1 MASRDEDFGADLA
14 PTEGSDAIWSPSG
27 SAVARDWRSLYEQE
41 HARAERERSRADA
54 AEARCEELRWA
65 EVAARTD
72 AGSWKSRFRKC
83 RSKLTEAEQETKD
96 LRRAWKE
103 MPSLHV
109 ELSCLERLLYEADV
123 ASSESSTIEALGNAV
138 LRLRMAVSTSEPRES
153 KSRSRSGATR
163 QVGTLPESP
172 QGLKDTIQWLR
183 TELGRLRNENTKL
196 QAASEAREH
205 RIGFLEHEARQ
216 ARKDL
221 EREEAHKDTIRML
234 SRENIELRSERRRLQ
249 DQRDTV
255 RRLSSDLYRVN
266 IALEVSET
274 RNGRL
279 KAKLAKVIAE
289 KKTSSRP
296 IAGTQLRVVL
306 RRSWRQKQTIKSQSK
321 EIRRLR
327 GAVRASEAKKGILTA
342 KIAKLIRA
350 GKTHSKPIAGPQLR
364 VALRRSWRQKQTIK
378 SQSKEIRRLRRA
390 VRASEAAK
398 AQAARHRAA
407 RETLTRALSDRTAEL
422 RVALRRSRRQKN
434 TIRAL
439 LKGLRRLRKNAKA
452 SQGRIEKLEMQ
463 YAKLRASAAV
473 LQKALFGSRSEQQ
486 EKPRSERKRGQ
497 QPGAPGHGRTQR
509 PALEEKKEER
519 NPPRNA
525 RVCSSCGKPYAMNGE
540 RSSTIIEIAVKAHTR
555 RIVRPRWRRGC
566 GCTSSPLEVIA
577 PPVPRLFPR
586 TPYGTSVW
594 ASVLFERYACLR
606 PLHRVSAWM
615 SDQGLPISPGTLAD
629 SVPRFLPLF
638 ERLDQAIR
646 TRQNTAA
653 VRHGDET
660 GWRVQS
666 LSEADRTSR
675 AWLWTS
681 VSDDAVYFHIDPSR
695 NAKVAHRLFG
705 ATTCTLFLVCD
716 RLSTY
721 KTMAREL
728 DGAVILCWC
737 WAHQRRDFIHG
748 AAGQP
753 RLTHW
758 CQKWIEHIASIY
770 KLNEARLA
778 HYDPALERQTAAF
791 AVAQAA
797 LEAEVER
804 LFAHAEQELDAL
816 PAGARETKALR
827 SLLNHRGGLSVFVN
841 EPQVP
846 MDNNA
851 AERALRGPVIGRRLS
866 FGSDSETG
874 ARFTALMYSV
884 VATLATNGIDVRR
897 WLEAW
902 LRACAEN
909 RGRPP
914 DDPSPWLPWSMS
926 EERRRALMAP
936 G

>member
-14 PTEGSDAIWSPSG
+14 PTERGDGIWSPAG
-27 SAVARDWRSLYEQE
+27 SAPSREAPDWRSLHQQA
-41 HARAERERSRADA
+41 HARTDRERARADA

-65 EVAARTD
+65 EVAARSD

-83 RSKLTEAEQETKD
+83 RSKLTAAEEETKE
-96 LRRAWKE
+96 LRRAARE
-103 MPSLHV
+103 MPSLQA
-109 ELSCLERLLYEADV
+109 ELTRLERLLSEAVV
-123 ASSESSTIEALGNAV
+123 ASSESSTIEALRNSVSRLHRVVSAWM
-138 LRLRMAVSTSEPRES
+138 LRDGTA
-153 KSRSRSGATR
+153 RSHSGATR
-163 QVGTLPESP
+163 PVSAIPEQTES
-172 QGLKDTIQWLR
+172 QEDTIKWLR

-196 QAASEAREH
+196 LATTEARDH
-205 RIGFLEHEARQ
+205 RIGFLEYEARE
-216 ARKDL
+216 ARKSL
-221 EREEAHKDTIRML
+221 EGVEKHKDTIRML
-234 SRENIELRSERRRLQ
+234 SRENMELRAERRRLR
-249 DQRDTV
+249 DQQDTV
-255 RRLSSDLYRVN
+255 RRQSSDLYRLN
-266 IALEVSET
+266 IALEASEAG
-274 RNGRL
+274 NERL
-279 KAKLAKVIAE
+279 KTKLTKLLAE
-289 KKTSSRP
+289 KKTLTRP
-296 IAGTQLRVVL
+296 T
-306 RRSWRQKQTIKSQSK
+306 
-321 EIRRLR
+321 
-327 GAVRASEAKKGILTA
+327 
-342 KIAKLIRA
+342 
-350 GKTHSKPIAGPQLR
+350 AGPQLR
-364 VALRRSWRQKQTIK
+364 AALRRSWRQKQTIK
-378 SQSKEIRRLRRA
+378 SQSKEIRRLRRTARVMEA
-390 VRASEAAK
+390 VK
-398 AQAARHRAA
+398 AQAARHRSA
-407 RETLTRALSDRTAEL
+407 RETLTKALSNRTAEL

-434 TIRAL
+434 TIRSL
-439 LKGLRRLRKNAKA
+439 SKGVHRLRKTVKA
-452 SQGRIEKLEMQ
+452 SQARIEKLEVQ
-463 YAKLRASAAV
+463 YARLRASAAV

-525 RVCSSCGKPYAMNGE
+525 RVCSCCGKTYVTNGE

-555 RIVRPRWRRGC
+555 RIVRPRWRRSC
-566 GCTSSPLEVIA
+566 GCTSSPLEVSA

-594 ASVLFERYACLR
+594 ACVLFERYACLR

-615 SDQGLPISPGTLAD
+615 SDQGLPISVGTLAD

-638 ERLDQAIR
+638 EPFDEAIR
-646 TRQNTAA
+646 AHQNHATI
-653 VRHGDET
+653 RHGDET

-666 LSEADRTSR
+666 LSEADRSSR

-695 NAKVAHRLFG
+695 SAKVAHRLFG
-705 ATTCTLFLVCD
+705 AAACTLFLVCD

-748 AAGQP
+748 AAGQAG
-753 RLTHW
+753 LTRW
-758 CQKWIEHIASIY
+758 CQKWIERIASIY
-770 KLNEARLA
+770 KLNEARLE

-797 LEAEVER
+797 LEVQVER
-804 LFAHAEQELDAL
+804 LFADAEQELDAL

-827 SLLNHRGGLSVFVN
+827 SLLNHRSGLSVFVDK
-841 EPQVP
+841 PQVP

-909 RGRPP
+909 GGRPP
-914 DDPSPWLPWSMS
+914 DDPSPWMPWSMS
-926 EERRRALMAP
+926 NERRRALMAP

>member
-14 PTEGSDAIWSPSG
+14 LIEGDDGILSS
-27 SAVARDWRSLYEQE
+27 SASAPGREARDWRSLYELE
-41 HARAERERSRADA
+41 HGRAERERSRADT
-54 AEARCEELRWA
+54 AEARCEELRRA
-65 EVAARTD
+65 EVDARARAGSLQWQADSNRAKLKAAR
-72 AGSWKSRFRKC
+72 
-83 RSKLTEAEQETKD
+83 EETKD
-96 LRRAWKE
+96 VRRTAKNALALQAEVTRLEKLLSEAGIEPARRRPITKADKESRGRRATPGPIEHRKATIDALCAKRGELRKEVTRLNREVDRLGKRLAREEQASERHKETIRQQFDRDIQLRATLRRLRDQSDRVR
-103 MPSLHV
+103 SLSDEV
-109 ELSCLERLLYEADV
+109 FGLRIALDV
-123 ASSESSTIEALGNAV
+123 AKAG
-138 LRLRMAVSTSEPRES
+138 
-153 KSRSRSGATR
+153 K
-163 QVGTLPESP
+163 
-172 QGLKDTIQWLR
+172 
-183 TELGRLRNENTKL
+183 
-196 QAASEAREH
+196 AA
-205 RIGFLEHEARQ
+205 
-216 ARKDL
+216 
-221 EREEAHKDTIRML
+221 M
-234 SRENIELRSERRRLQ
+234 
-249 DQRDTV
+249 
-255 RRLSSDLYRVN
+255 
-266 IALEVSET
+266 
-274 RNGRL
+274 
-279 KAKLAKVIAE
+279 KAKFAKLLAE
-289 KKTSSRP
+289 KKTLS
-296 IAGTQLRVVL
+296 G
-306 RRSWRQKQTIKSQSK
+306 
-321 EIRRLR
+321 
-327 GAVRASEAKKGILTA
+327 
-342 KIAKLIRA
+342 
-350 GKTHSKPIAGPQLR
+350 PIAGPQLR
-364 VALRRSWRQKQTIK
+364 AALRRSWRQKETIR
-378 SQSKEIRRLRRA
+378 SQSREIRRLRRA
-390 VRASEAAK
+390 IRASEAAK

-407 RETLTRALSDRTAEL
+407 RETLARALSNRTTEL

-452 SQGRIEKLEMQ
+452 SQIRIEKLEMQ
-463 YAKLRASAAV
+463 YARLRASAAV

-525 RVCSSCGKPYAMNGE
+525 RMCSCCGKPYVMNGE

-555 RIVRPRWRRGC
+555 RIVRPRWHC
-566 GCTSSPLEVIA
+566 GCNCASSPSEVSA

-594 ASVLFERYACLR
+594 ACFLFERYACLR

-615 SDQGLPISPGTLAD
+615 SDQGLPISVGTLAD

-638 ERLDQAIR
+638 EPFDQAIR
-646 TRQNTAA
+646 AHQNAAA

-695 NAKVAHRLFG
+695 SAKVAHHLFG
-705 ATTCTLFLVCD
+705 ATACTLFLVCD
-716 RLSTY
+716 RLSSY
-721 KTMAREL
+721 KTMAHEL
-728 DGAVILCWC
+728 GGAVILCWC

-748 AAGQP
+748 AAGQAG
-753 RLTHW
+753 LTRW
-758 CQKWIEHIASIY
+758 CQKWIERIASIY
-770 KLNEARLA
+770 KLNEARLE

-797 LEAEVER
+797 LEVEVER
-804 LFAHAEQELDAL
+804 LFANAEQALAAL
-816 PAGARETKALR
+816 PAGAREIKALR
-827 SLLNHRGGLSVFVN
+827 SLLNHRSGLSVFVDK
-841 EPQVP
+841 PQVP

-884 VATLATNGIDVRR
+884 VATLKTNGIDVRR
-897 WLEAW
+897 WLETW

-909 RGRPP
+909 GGRPP

>member
-14 PTEGSDAIWSPSG
+14 LIEGDDSISSS
-27 SAVARDWRSLYEQE
+27 SAPAPAREARHWRSLYEQE
-41 HARAERERSRADA
+41 QARAERERLRADT
-54 AEARCEELRWA
+54 AEARCEELRRA
-65 EVAARTD
+65 EVDARARAGSLKWQADSNRAKLKAAR
-72 AGSWKSRFRKC
+72 
-83 RSKLTEAEQETKD
+83 EETKD
-96 LRRAWKE
+96 VRRTAKNALALQAEVTRLEKLLPEAGIEPARRRPITRADKE
-103 MPSLHV
+103 S
-109 ELSCLERLLYEADV
+109 R
-123 ASSESSTIEALGNAV
+123 
-138 LRLRMAVSTSEPRES
+138 RLR
-153 KSRSRSGATR
+153 ATLE
-163 QVGTLPESP
+163 QVEHR
-172 QGLKDTIQWLR
+172 KATIDALR
-183 TELGRLRNENTKL
+183 TERGELRKEVT
-196 QAASEAREH
+196 R
-205 RIGFLEHEARQ
+205 
-216 ARKDL
+216 
-221 EREEAHKDTIRML
+221 L
-234 SRENIELRSERRRLQ
+234 SREVDRLGKRLAREEQASERHKETIRQQFDRDIQLRATLRRLR
-249 DQRDTV
+249 DQSDRV
-255 RRLSSDLYRVN
+255 RSLSDEVFGLR
-266 IALEVSET
+266 IALDVAKA
-274 RNGRL
+274 GKAAM
-279 KAKLAKVIAE
+279 KAKFAKLLTE
-289 KKTSSRP
+289 KKTWS
-296 IAGTQLRVVL
+296 GT
-306 RRSWRQKQTIKSQSK
+306 
-321 EIRRLR
+321 
-327 GAVRASEAKKGILTA
+327 
-342 KIAKLIRA
+342 
-350 GKTHSKPIAGPQLR
+350 IAGPQLR
-364 VALRRSWRQKQTIK
+364 AALRRSWRQKQTIK
-378 SQSKEIRRLRRA
+378 SQSREIRRLRRA

-407 RETLTRALSDRTAEL
+407 RETLTRALSNRTTEL
-422 RVALRRSRRQKN
+422 RVALRRARRQKN

-452 SQGRIEKLEMQ
+452 SQIRIGKLEMQ
-463 YAKLRASAAV
+463 YARLRASAAV

-486 EKPRSERKRGQ
+486 QKPRSERKRGQ

-519 NPPRNA
+519 NPPKNA
-525 RVCSSCGKPYAMNGE
+525 RRCSCCGTPYVMNGE

-555 RIVRPRWRRGC
+555 RIVRPRWRRSC
-566 GCTSSPLEVIA
+566 GCSSSPLEVTA

-638 ERLDQAIR
+638 EPFDQAIR
-646 TRQNTAA
+646 AHQNTAA

-705 ATTCTLFLVCD
+705 AAASTLFLVCD

-728 DGAVILCWC
+728 DGAVVLCWC

-748 AAGQP
+748 AAGQAP
-753 RLTHW
+753 LTRW
-758 CQKWIEHIASIY
+758 CQKWIERIASIY
-770 KLNEARLA
+770 KLNEARLE
-778 HYDPALERQTAAF
+778 HYDPAIERQAAAF
-791 AVAQAA
+791 TAAQAA

-804 LFAHAEQELDAL
+804 LFATAERELAAL

-827 SLLNHRGGLSVFVN
+827 SLLNHRSGLSVFVDK
-841 EPQVP
+841 PQVP

-909 RGRPP
+909 GGRPP

>member
-14 PTEGSDAIWSPSG
+14 LIEGDDGILSS
-27 SAVARDWRSLYEQE
+27 SASALTREARDWRSLYEQE
-41 HARAERERSRADA
+41 HARAERERSRADT
-54 AEARCEELRWA
+54 AEARCEELRRA
-65 EVAARTD
+65 EVDARAKVGSLKWQADSNRAKLKAAREETESVRRTAKNALSLQAEVTRLEKLLSEAGIETSRPRPITKVDKESRGLRVAPGPMEHRKATID
-72 AGSWKSRFRKC
+72 A
-83 RSKLTEAEQETKD
+83 
-96 LRRAWKE
+96 
-103 MPSLHV
+103 
-109 ELSCLERLLYEADV
+109 
-123 ASSESSTIEALGNAV
+123 
-138 LRLRMAVSTSEPRES
+138 
-153 KSRSRSGATR
+153 
-163 QVGTLPESP
+163 
-172 QGLKDTIQWLR
+172 LR
-183 TELGRLRNENTKL
+183 TERGELRKEVTRLN
-196 QAASEAREH
+196 REVD
-205 RIGFLEHEARQ
+205 RLSKR
-216 ARKDL
+216 L
-221 EREEAHKDTIRML
+221 VREEQATERHKETIRQQFD
-234 SRENIELRSERRRLQ
+234 RDIELRATLRRLR
-249 DQRDTV
+249 DQSDRV
-255 RRLSSDLYRVN
+255 RSLSD
-266 IALEVSET
+266 EVSGLRFALDVAEA
-274 RNGRL
+274 GKAAM
-279 KAKLAKVIAE
+279 KAKFAKLLAE
-289 KKTSSRP
+289 KKTLPGP
-296 IAGTQLRVVL
+296 IAGPQLRAAL
-306 RRSWRQKQTIKSQSK
+306 WRSWRQKQTIRSQSR
-321 EIRRLR
+321 EIR
-327 GAVRASEAKKGILTA
+327 
-342 KIAKLIRA
+342 
-350 GKTHSKPIAGPQLR
+350 Q
-364 VALRRSWRQKQTIK
+364 
-378 SQSKEIRRLRRA
+378 LRRA
-390 VRASEAAK
+390 VSN
-398 AQAARHRAA
+398 
-407 RETLTRALSDRTAEL
+407 RTTEL

-452 SQGRIEKLEMQ
+452 SQSRIEKLEMQ
-463 YAKLRASAAV
+463 YARLRASAAV

-525 RVCSSCGKPYAMNGE
+525 RVCSSCRKPYVMNGE

-566 GCTSSPLEVIA
+566 GCASSPLEVTA

-615 SDQGLPISPGTLAD
+615 SDQGLPISVGTLAD

-638 ERLDQAIR
+638 EPFDLAIR
-646 TRQNTAA
+646 AHQNAAA

-695 NAKVAHRLFG
+695 NAKVAHHLFG

-728 DGAVILCWC
+728 AGAVILCWC

-748 AAGQP
+748 AAGQA

-758 CQKWIEHIASIY
+758 CQKWIERIASIY
-770 KLNEARLA
+770 KLNEARLE
-778 HYDPALERQTAAF
+778 HYDPALERQTPAF

-804 LFAHAEQELDAL
+804 LFADAEQELGAL

-827 SLLNHRGGLSVFVN
+827 SLLNHRSGLSVFVK

-884 VATLATNGIDVRR
+884 IATLATNGIDVRR

-909 RGRPP
+909 SGRPP
-914 DDPSPWLPWSMS
+914 NDPSPWLPWSMS

>member
-14 PTEGSDAIWSPSG
+14 LIEGDDGISSS
-27 SAVARDWRSLYEQE
+27 SALASVREARDWRSLYEQE
-41 HARAERERSRADA
+41 HARAERERSRADT
-54 AEARCEELRWA
+54 AEARCEELRRA
-65 EVAARTD
+65 EVDARAT
-72 AGSWKSRFRKC
+72 AGSLKWQVD
-83 RSKLTEAEQETKD
+83 AN
-96 LRRAWKE
+96 RA
-103 MPSLHV
+103 
-109 ELSCLERLLYEADV
+109 
-123 ASSESSTIEALGNAV
+123 
-138 LRLRMAVSTSEPRES
+138 
-153 KSRSRSGATR
+153 
-163 QVGTLPESP
+163 
-172 QGLKDTIQWLR
+172 
-183 TELGRLRNENTKL
+183 KL
-196 QAASEAREH
+196 QAAREETKDVRRTAKNALALQAEVTRLEKLLSEAGIETARRRPITKTAKEDRGPRAIPGPIEH
-205 RIGFLEHEARQ
+205 RKATIDALRAERGEL
-216 ARKDL
+216 RKEVTRLNREVDRL
-221 EREEAHKDTIRML
+221 SKRLAREEQATERHKETIRQQFD
-234 SRENIELRSERRRLQ
+234 RDIELRATLRRLR
-249 DQRDTV
+249 DQSDAV
-255 RRLSSDLYRVN
+255 RSLTNEVFRLN
-266 IALEVSET
+266 FALDVANS
-274 RNGRL
+274 GKAAM
-279 KAKLAKVIAE
+279 KAKFAKLLAKN
-289 KKTSSRP
+289 KTQSGT
-296 IAGTQLRVVL
+296 IAGPQLRAAL
-306 RRSWRQKQTIKSQSK
+306 RRSWRQKQTIKSQAK

-342 KIAKLIRA
+342 KLAKLITA

-364 VALRRSWRQKQTIK
+364 VALTRSRRQKQTIK
-378 SQSKEIRRLRRA
+378 SQSREIRRLRRA
-390 VRASEAAK
+390 VRASEVAK

-407 RETLTRALSDRTAEL
+407 RETLTRALSSRTTEL

-452 SQGRIEKLEMQ
+452 SQIRIEKLEMQ
-463 YAKLRASAAV
+463 YARLRASAAV

-519 NPPRNA
+519 NPPKNA
-525 RVCSSCGKPYAMNGE
+525 RRCSSCGTLYVMNGE

-555 RIVRPRWRRGC
+555 RIVRPRWRRSC
-566 GCTSSPLEVIA
+566 GCSSSPLEVTA

-615 SDQGLPISPGTLAD
+615 SDQGLPISVGTLAD

-638 ERLDQAIR
+638 EPLDQAIR
-646 TRQNTAA
+646 AHQNTAA

-695 NAKVAHRLFG
+695 SAKVAHRLFG
-705 ATTCTLFLVCD
+705 AAACTLFLVCD

-728 DGAVILCWC
+728 DGAVVLCWC

-748 AAGQP
+748 AAGQAP
-753 RLTHW
+753 LTRW
-758 CQKWIEHIASIY
+758 CQKWIERIAAIY
-770 KLNEARLA
+770 KLNEARLE
-778 HYDPALERQTAAF
+778 HYDPAIERQTAAF
-791 AVAQAA
+791 AAAQAA

-804 LFAHAEQELDAL
+804 LFATAERELAAL

-827 SLLNHRGGLSVFVN
+827 SLLNHRSGLSVFVDK
-841 EPQVP
+841 PQVP

-909 RGRPP
+909 GGRPP

>member
-1 MASRDEDFGADLA
+1 M
-14 PTEGSDAIWSPSG
+14 T
-27 SAVARDWRSLYEQE
+27 
-41 HARAERERSRADA
+41 RAKRERSRADA
-54 AEARCEELRWA
+54 AEARCEELRQA
-65 EVAARTD
+65 ELSARTD

-83 RSKLTEAEQETKD
+83 RSKLTEAEQETKE
-96 LRRAWKE
+96 LRRAWRE

-109 ELSCLERLLYEADV
+109 ELARLEGLLCEADV
-123 ASSESSTIEALGNAV
+123 ASSESSTIEALRNTV

-172 QGLKDTIQWLR
+172 KGPKDTIRWLR
-183 TELGRLRNENTKL
+183 TEVGRLRNENTKL

-205 RIGFLEHEARQ
+205 RIGFLEYEARQ
-216 ARKDL
+216 TRKDL

-249 DQRDTV
+249 DQQDTV
-255 RRLSSDLYRVN
+255 LRLSSDLYRVN
-266 IALEVSET
+266 IALEVSEV
-274 RNGRL
+274 R
-279 KAKLAKVIAE
+279 
-289 KKTSSRP
+289 
-296 IAGTQLRVVL
+296 
-306 RRSWRQKQTIKSQSK
+306 K
-321 EIRRLR
+321 E
-327 GAVRASEAKKGILTA
+327 
-342 KIAKLIRA
+342 
-350 GKTHSKPIAGPQLR
+350 
-364 VALRRSWRQKQTIK
+364 AL
-378 SQSKEIRRLRRA
+378 E
-390 VRASEAAK
+390 
-398 AQAARHRAA
+398 AQAAKHRAA
-407 RETLTRALSDRTAEL
+407 RETLTRALSNRTTEL

-434 TIRAL
+434 TNKAL

-452 SQGRIEKLEMQ
+452 SQSRIEKLEMQ
-463 YAKLRASAAV
+463 YARLRASAAV

-525 RVCSSCGKPYAMNGE
+525 RVCSCRGKPYVMNGE
-540 RSSTIIEIAVKAHTR
+540 RSSAIIEIAVKAHTR

-566 GCTSSPLEVIA
+566 GCASSPLEVSA
-577 PPVPRLFPR
+577 PPAPRLFPR

-594 ASVLFERYACLR
+594 ACLLFERYACLR
-606 PLHRVSAWM
+606 PLHRVSAWL
-615 SDQGLPISPGTLAD
+615 SDQGLPISVGTLAD

-638 ERLDQAIR
+638 EPLDQAIR
-646 TRQNTAA
+646 AHQNAAA

-681 VSDDAVYFHIDPSR
+681 VSNDAVYFHIDPSR
-695 NAKVAHRLFG
+695 SARVAHRLFG
-705 ATTCTLFLVCD
+705 AASRTLFLVCD
-716 RLSTY
+716 RLSIY

-748 AAGQP
+748 AAGQS
-753 RLTHW
+753 RLTRW
-758 CQKWIEHIASIY
+758 CRKWIERIASIY
-770 KLNEARLA
+770 KLNEARLE
-778 HYDPALERQTAAF
+778 HYDPAIGRQTAAF

-804 LFAHAEQELDAL
+804 LFADAEQEHDAL
-816 PAGARETKALR
+816 PAGARETRALR
-827 SLLNHRGGLSVFVN
+827 SLLNHRSGLSVFVS

-851 AERALRGPVIGRRLS
+851 AERAIRGPVVGRRLS

-909 RGRPP
+909 GGRPP
-914 DDPSPWLPWSMS
+914 DDLSPWLPWSMS
-926 EERRRALMAP
+926 EERRRALTAP